1 MVVEHNRNLD
11 NGECA
16 DLSFHRKNG
25 TTVGYDCIQRH
36 SLRSN
41 GTLFHF
47 HLADA
52 LIQSDL
58 QEQLGLSALLKGTWT
73 DFSPLQFEPA
83 TFDYWPIPFIV
94 LYKCTLKGKG
104 YHLGRM
110 PRQRNPLRGD
120 TRSVITHPGRL
131 QGPRGHSGLS
141 YRDRHSDGCALFNE
155 SQTEGG
161 LDTDS
166 SPQGSWGKT
175 FPVLQMELP

>member
-1 MVVEHNRNLD
+1 MTVYRDIVCGQMVP
-11 NGECA
+11 
-16 DLSFHRKNG
+16 
-25 TTVGYDCIQRH
+25 H
-36 SLRSN
+36 SISIY
-41 GTLFHF
+41 F

-52 LIQSDL
+52 LIQSNL
-58 QEQLGLSALLKGTWT
+58 QEQLGLSALLKGTST
-73 DFSPLQFEPA
+73 DFSPQRFEPA
-83 TFDYWPIPFIV
+83 TFDYWPILFIV

-110 PRQRNPLRGD
+110 PRHRNPLRGD

-141 YRDRHSDGCALFNE
+141 YRDRHSDRCALFNE

-166 SPQGSWGKT
+166 SWNMQSSSHLLKAPGAKRFQCCR
-175 FPVLQMELP
+175 